1 MNQTPNSPFILASAS
16 PRRVDLLNQINI
28 TPTKIIP
35 ADINETP
42 LKSEKPKNLAL
53 RLSQEKA
60 LHIAKNNPNAYVLAA
75 DTVVAC
81 GQIILDKA
89 ETEPDAR
96 LFLQK
101 LSHRRHQ
108 VHGGITLITPSGE
121 TISRHCETLVQ
132 FKHLSPQDINDYI
145 TSNEWNGKAGG
156 YAIQGFAA
164 TFIKNMAGS
173 YSNVVGLSL
182 YDTMILLKSGGY
194 ISSP

>member
-1 MNQTPNSPFILASAS
+1 MNQTPNSPLILASAS